1 METHLAL
8 AEQLPPLSA
17 HEAAVEADRC
27 LYCYDAPCT
36 HACPT
41 HIDIPKFIKKIATRN
56 LRGSAQ
62 TIYSANLLGATCARV
77 CPVQELCEG
86 ACVLGAEHK
95 PIAIGRLQ
103 RYAMDDAKAR
113 GVRPRAKSD
122 IAVAARKVAV
132 VGAGP
137 AGLSCAGELA
147 LRGHE
152 VTVFEKRELPGGLST
167 YGIIALREP
176 VDVAIDEARMIESLG
191 VRIKTGVEFGR
202 DVTLEDARE
211 EFDAIVLSVGL
222 GATPALGIAGEEAI
236 VDGLAYIEMSKIDAA
251 GIGVGR
257 SVVVIGAGNTAVDCA
272 TIAKRLG
279 AERVTMVYRRTGRE
293 MTCYEH
299 EYQFALSEGIEF
311 RFLAQPVGVV
321 VRDGEVA
328 GLECLRVEL
337 GAADASG
344 RPAPVVVAESEF
356 VIEADQIV
364 KAVGQ
369 VKPALAETLGLKTD
383 KGYVAV
389 GADFETS
396 VAGVYAIGD
405 CIRARGAA
413 STVMAV
419 QDGKLAAEA
428 LDAKFNA
435 VAAEVR

>member
-1 METHLAL
+1 
-8 AEQLPPLSA
+8 
-17 HEAAVEADRC
+17 
-27 LYCYDAPCT
+27 
-36 HACPT
+36 
-41 HIDIPKFIKKIATRN
+41 
-56 LRGSAQ
+56 
-62 TIYSANLLGATCARV
+62 
-77 CPVQELCEG
+77 
-86 ACVLGAEHK
+86 
-95 PIAIGRLQ
+95 
-103 RYAMDDAKAR
+103 
-113 GVRPRAKSD
+113 
-122 IAVAARKVAV
+122 
-132 VGAGP
+132 
-137 AGLSCAGELA
+137 
-147 LRGHE
+147 
-152 VTVFEKRELPGGLST
+152 
-167 YGIIALREP
+167 
-176 VDVAIDEARMIESLG
+176 
-191 VRIKTGVEFGR
+191 
-202 DVTLEDARE
+202 
-211 EFDAIVLSVGL
+211 
-222 GATPALGIAGEEAI
+222 
-236 VDGLAYIEMSKIDAA
+236 
-251 GIGVGR
+251 
-257 SVVVIGAGNTAVDCA
+257 
-272 TIAKRLG
+272 
-279 AERVTMVYRRTGRE
+279 
-293 MTCYEH
+293 
-299 EYQFALSEGIEF
+299 
-311 RFLAQPVGVV
+311 VGVV